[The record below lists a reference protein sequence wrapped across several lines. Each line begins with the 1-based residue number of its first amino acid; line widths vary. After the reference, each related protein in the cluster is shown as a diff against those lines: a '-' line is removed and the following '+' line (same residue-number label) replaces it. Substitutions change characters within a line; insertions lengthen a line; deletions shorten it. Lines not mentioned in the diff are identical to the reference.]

1 MSIARRAT
9 DVADGLDV
17 ARALAIDALRLGR
30 VLRDRSSWPAT
41 WAQPSFGAE
50 VERYRRQMAGIRTR
64 ERLTASYGRDVVIPT
79 RQGVRHP
86 PASPIRV
93 AYALRWLELL
103 DGATGPSWPSLLS

>member
-9 DVADGLDV
+9 DVADGLEV

-30 VLRDRSSWPAT
+30 VLRDRSRWPAT
-41 WAQPSFGAE
+41 WAEPSFGAE
-50 VERYRRQMAGIRTR
+50 VERYRREMAGIRTR
-64 ERLTASYGRDVVIPT
+64 ERLTASYGRDVVLPT
-79 RQGVRHP
+79 RRGLP

-103 DGATGPSWPSLLS
+103 DGVTGPSWPSLLS